1 MEWYVF
7 LSGAFFLLLALFAV
21 GLPVFIAFLALNLA
35 GLFLISGNFNGVTL
49 IINSMFSTS
58 TSLSLA
64 AIPLFVLLGELL
76 FRSGSVRILFDAV
89 DGLVGNIRARLYV
102 VSILLST
109 LFGALS
115 GSAMAVAAMMGSSL
129 WPEMKARH
137 YDLKL
142 SMGTMLAGSSLAPI
156 IPPSVMAIIL
166 GMLANVSIS
175 ALLIAGI
182 VPGLILSG
190 MFLGYVVIRTRLNPS
205 LAPISDDT
213 SLPLK
218 QRMMLVV
225 KALPFLLIIGVILGF
240 ILAGIATPTESA
252 AMGCVAAVVVCAMF
266 GNLNWPTIRDSLRST
281 ASISGMIMIIMACSV
296 SFSQVLNMSGATSQL
311 VQTVTELALP
321 LVLMFILLQF
331 VPFVLCMFIDQ
342 IALMIM
348 LVPLYTPIISAIGF
362 DPLWFWM
369 IFLINMSIGGIT
381 PPFGYTLFALK
392 GVIPE
397 ASIQSVY
404 RAALP
409 FIGICMLAIALF
421 AIFPDIILAV
431 PALL

>member
-35 GLFLISGNFNGVTL
+35 GLYLISGNFNGVTL

-76 FRSGSVRILFDAV
+76 FRSGSVKILFDAV

-109 LFGALS
+109 
-115 GSAMAVAAMMGSSL
+115 AVAAMMGSSL
-129 WPEMKARH
+129 WPEMKARN

-156 IPPSVMAIIL
+156 IPPSVMAIVL

-182 VPGLILSG
+182 VPGLILAG
-190 MFLGYVVIRTRLNPS
+190 MFLAYVVIRTRINPS

-218 QRMMLVV
+218 QRMALVV
-225 KALPFLLIIGVILGF
+225 KALPFILIIGVILGF

-252 AMGCVAAVVVCAMF
+252 AMGCVAAIVVCAMF

-296 SFSQVLNMSGATSQL
+296 SFSQVLNMSGSTSQL
-311 VQTVTELALP
+311 VQAVTEMALP
-321 LVLMFILLQF
+321 LILMFILLQF

-342 IALMIM
+342 IALLIM
-348 LVPLYTPIISAIGF
+348 LVPLYTPIINALGF

-397 ASIQSVY
+397 ASIQTVY

-409 FIGICMLAIALF
+409 FIGICILAIALF
-421 AIFPDIILAV
+421 ALFPDIILAV
-431 PALL
+431 PAML

>member
-7 LSGAFFLLLALFAV
+7 LSGAFVLLLALFAV

-35 GLFLISGNFNGVTL
+35 GLYLISGNFNGVTL

-76 FRSGSVRILFDAV
+76 FRSGSVKILFDAV

-129 WPEMKARH
+129 WPEMKARK

-142 SMGTMLAGSSLAPI
+142 SMGTILAGSSLAPI
-156 IPPSVMAIIL
+156 IPPSVMAIVL

-175 ALLIAGI
+175 SLLVAGI
-182 VPGLILSG
+182 VPGLVLSA
-190 MFLGYVVIRTRLNPS
+190 MFLVYVIIRTRINPG
-205 LAPISDDT
+205 LAPVSDEA
-213 SLPLK
+213 SLPL
-218 QRMMLVV
+218 RTRVGLVV
-225 KALPFLLIIGVILGF
+225 KALPFLLIIGVVLGF
-240 ILAGIATPTESA
+240 ILGGIATPTESA
-252 AMGCVAAVVVCAMF
+252 AMGCVAAVIVCAMF

-281 ASISGMIMIIMACSV
+281 ASISAMIMIIMACSV
-296 SFSQVLNMSGATSQL
+296 SFSQVLNMSGATFEL
-311 VQTVTELALP
+311 VRAVTELALP
-321 LVLMFILLQF
+321 LVLMFILLQI

-342 IALMIM
+342 VALMIM
-348 LVPLYTPIISAIGF
+348 LVPLYTPIVNALGF
-362 DPLWFWM
+362 DPLWFWT
-369 IFLINMSIGGIT
+369 IFLINMAIGGIT

-397 ASIQSVY
+397 ATIQSVY
-404 RAALP
+404 RSALP
-409 FIGICMLAIALF
+409 FIGICLVAIALF
-421 AIFPDIILAV
+421 ALFPGIITAV

>member
-1 MEWYVF
+1 MEWYLF
-7 LSGAFFLLLALFAV
+7 LSGAFVLLLALFSV
-21 GLPVFIAFLALNLA
+21 GLPVFIAFLTLNLV
-35 GLFLISGNFNGVTL
+35 GLYLISGSFNGVTL
-49 IINSMFSTS
+49 VINSMFSTS

-76 FRSGSVRILFDAV
+76 FRSGSVKILFDAV

-115 GSAMAVAAMMGSSL
+115 GSAMAVAAMMGASL
-129 WPEMKARH
+129 WPEMKARN

-142 SMGTMLAGSSLAPI
+142 SMGTILAGSSLAPI
-156 IPPSVMAIIL
+156 IPPSVMAIVL

-175 ALLIAGI
+175 SLLVAGI
-182 VPGLILSG
+182 LPGLILSA
-190 MFLGYVVIRTRLNPS
+190 MFLAYVIVRTRINPS
-205 LAPISDDT
+205 LAPQSDDVA
-213 SLPLK
+213 LPL
-218 QRMMLVV
+218 RTRLNLAV
-225 KALPFLLIIGVILGF
+225 KALPFLLIIGVVLGF

-252 AMGCVAAVVVCAMF
+252 AMGCVAAVIVCAMF

-281 ASISGMIMIIMACSV
+281 ASISAMIMIIMACSV
-296 SFSQVLNMSGATSQL
+296 SFSQLLNMSGATFEL
-311 VQTVTELALP
+311 VKAVTELALP
-321 LVLMFILLQF
+321 LVVMFILLQF

-348 LVPLYTPIISAIGF
+348 LVPLYTPIVNALGF

-369 IFLINMSIGGIT
+369 IFLINMSVGGIT

-397 ASIQSVY
+397 ASIQTVY

-409 FIGICMLAIALF
+409 FIGICALSIALF
-421 AIFPDIILAV
+421 ALFPDIITAV

>member
-1 MEWYVF
+1 MEWYIF

-89 DGLVGNIRARLYV
+89 DGVVGNIRARLYV

-129 WPEMKARH
+129 WPEMKARN

-156 IPPSVMAIIL
+156 IPPSVMAIVL

-182 VPGLILSG
+182 VPGLILSIL
-190 MFLGYVVIRTRLNPS
+190 FLGYVVIRTRINPS

-218 QRMMLVV
+218 QRLMLVV

-252 AMGCVAAVVVCAMF
+252 AVGCVAAVVVCAMF

-421 AIFPDIILAV
+421 ATFPDIILAV